1 MLTEMSR
8 WLKTEQRAA
17 RKEIEG
23 KGRELLSYWAQFDRL
38 FFKNGLIWRR
48 WEEKGTDNELYQ
60 QLCIPKKMV
69 PQILQELHNNPS
81 SGHLG
86 VNRTVKRVR
95 ERFYWLGLHDDVGN
109 YVKACTT
116 CAQVKDPPGTPKAP
130 PNCVR
135 AGHPLQRVAIDIVG
149 PLPRSNSGHEWL
161 LVILDYF
168 TKFAQAFSLRNT
180 TSESLVHKL

>member
-1 MLTEMSR
+1 MLTEVSR
-8 WLKTEQRAA
+8 WLKSGQRAA

-60 QLCIPKKMV
+60 QLCIPKKLV

-95 ERFYWLGLHDDVGN
+95 ECFYWFGDDVEITS
-109 YVKACTT
+109 K
-116 CAQVKDPPGTPKAP
+116 
-130 PNCVR
+130 
-135 AGHPLQRVAIDIVG
+135 
-149 PLPRSNSGHEWL
+149 
-161 LVILDYF
+161 LVQP
-168 TKFAQAFSLRNT
+168 A
-180 TSESLVHKL
+180 HKLMIHQEPPKCP